1 MATNKFP
8 DVFEPGLLVTLRYKK
23 EMNLR
28 ITEKLQ
34 YLLGEIKQKGNY
46 LKQHWYSAKYM
57 VHALHGSYLLLYKI
71 LKKYGNTSMA
81 TKGEYHNLVY
91 GPRPFKENLKIFSE
105 LCYFVS
111 IQIDFIVAQLRFYL
125 NVCFQD
131 TLTQLLFRLAEF
143 MEKVI
148 WYENSWTGVFIDGL
162 PVKLNWL

>member
-8 DVFEPGLLVTLRYKK
+8 DVFEPGLLFTPRYKK

-46 LKQHWYSAKYM
+46 LEQHWYSAKYM
-57 VHALHGSYLLLYKI
+57 VHALHCTYLLLYKI
-71 LKKYGNTSMA
+71 LKKYGNTGMA
-81 TKGEYHNLVY
+81 TKSEYHNLVY
-91 GPRPFKENLKIFSE
+91 GSRPLKENLEIFSE

-111 IQIDFIVAQLRFYL
+111 IQIDLIVAQLRFDL

-131 TLTQLLFRLAEF
+131 TLTRLLFRLAKF

-148 WYENSWTGVFIDGL
+148 WYENSWTGVLLMDYL
-162 PVKLNWL
+162 LN